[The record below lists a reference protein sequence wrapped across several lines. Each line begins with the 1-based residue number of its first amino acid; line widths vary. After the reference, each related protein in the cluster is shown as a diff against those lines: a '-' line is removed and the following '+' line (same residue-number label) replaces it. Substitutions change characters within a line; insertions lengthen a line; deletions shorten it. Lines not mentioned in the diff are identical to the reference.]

1 MTLGIDLSRDWTNS
15 SLDFITTPR
24 PVGSLAM
31 NFQKLWWDEADNIVY
46 CFGGERSFF
55 AVSTRVPTE
64 SIWRFH
70 PNGQGGGNW
79 SEIVGPLGTKS
90 FPPDIIRPAAGAS
103 AVNGAIRKAYYIG
116 GFESSSTS
124 PELGLPINIT
134 RAAPGLLTF
143 SFDSLTLTNTSD
155 GGYFASEY
163 SQSFA
168 ARPGAMLNVSPFGI
182 NGVLI
187 VIGGSG
193 PVGTNVVPVFALF
206 NNITVFDPFEQKWYS
221 QTATWDVP
229 EPRQDFCVVGIQGSD
244 NSTYE
249 M

>member
-1 MTLGIDLSRDWTNS
+1 
-15 SLDFITTPR
+15 
-24 PVGSLAM
+24 M
-31 NFQKLWWDEADNIVY
+31 NFQKLWWDEADNVVY
-46 CFGGERSFF
+46 CFGGKRSFF

-64 SIWRFH
+64 SIWGFY

-79 SEIVGPLGTKS
+79 SEIVGPLGIKS
-90 FPPDIIRPAAGAS
+90 FPPDIIRPAAGALT
-103 AVNGAIRKAYYIG
+103 VNGAIRKAYYLG

-124 PELGLPINIT
+124 PELDLPIHIT

-143 SFDSLTLTNTSD
+143 SFDSLTLTNASD

-168 ARPGAMLNVSPFGI
+168 PRPGAMLNMSPFST

-187 VIGGSG
+187 FIGGSG
-193 PVGTNVVPVFALF
+193 PVNTDVIPVSALF
-206 NNITVFDPFEQKWYS
+206 NNITVFDPNEQKWYS
-221 QTATWDVP
+221 QTANGAVP
-229 EPRQDFCVVGIQGSD
+229 EPRQDFCAVGVQGGD
-244 NSTYE
+244 DSTYE